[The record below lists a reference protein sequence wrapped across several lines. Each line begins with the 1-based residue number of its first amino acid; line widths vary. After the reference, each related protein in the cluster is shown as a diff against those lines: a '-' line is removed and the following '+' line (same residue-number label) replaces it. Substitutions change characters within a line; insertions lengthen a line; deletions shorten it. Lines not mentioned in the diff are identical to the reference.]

1 MDAYIRKLLK
11 KEQSEFWLVVVL
23 TLLAIAVRVLVRSF
37 VAEDWSVYW
46 SNWLLQFQEG
56 GFRALKDDFYDYAPP
71 VMYLLYLITRLPLNP
86 MTAFKG
92 ICCLLEIL
100 GAFVIA
106 KIVLLCTK
114 SQKKAV
120 FSYGIFLFWPTVILN
135 AAV

>member
-56 GFRALKDDFYDYAPP
+56 GFRDLKDDF
-71 VMYLLYLITRLPLNP
+71 
-86 MTAFKG
+86 
-92 ICCLLEIL
+92 
-100 GAFVIA
+100 
-106 KIVLLCTK
+106 
-114 SQKKAV
+114 
-120 FSYGIFLFWPTVILN
+120 
-135 AAV
+135 